1 MATLLTL
8 LFIRIILC
16 IGVIGSTRWHQ
27 ANTCNLLAASVAYA
41 DQSTLSHTFSLRI
54 SLFRFSQQLRKSS
67 GGKERQRALSVS
79 GHACKLL
86 LLSHLLGLTRV
97 LISLLMFVT
106 GRVRYGIT
114 EPLSLSLSNSPCFL
128 DLAFPLNLKSQLEG
142 GFVIVYVVKVKIH
155 ARNYMSKFH
164 FWYAKAFAWLP
175 TPFPRST
182 LLSHSLSFALSCLVC
197 RLGIFLYGMLLWN
210 GTLQWR
216 TDKDTFFQAAWQQ
229 RLENFG
235 RWRDGSSTNYS
246 SYCPR
251 LQYKLIVGMGIDK
264 QISILYYTMIK
275 RFLSI
280 HFFFNLIFCVFFL
293 AINIDILLPSLV
305 VHSPISVRP
314 SVRPSVGCHW
324 NVSGLLAFPF
334 SLAPVL
340 PYSVVVLLVLS
351 MPTTASYSTVS
362 FFLLTFP
369 WVHWRLCP
377 VDWLTDCQPDWLTR
391 IAAVAVAAA
400 GSISIFRHLVPSV
413 QSSVI

>member
-1 MATLLTL
+1 M
-8 LFIRIILC
+8 
-16 IGVIGSTRWHQ
+16 
-27 ANTCNLLAASVAYA
+27 
-41 DQSTLSHTFSLRI
+41 
-54 SLFRFSQQLRKSS
+54 
-67 GGKERQRALSVS
+67 GKRDRES

-97 LISLLMFVT
+97 LISLLIFVT

-128 DLAFPLNLKSQLEG
+128 ALAFPLNLKSQLEG

-246 SYCPR
+246 SYWPR

-280 HFFFNLIFCVFFL
+280 HFFLI
-293 AINIDILLPSLV
+293 
-305 VHSPISVRP
+305 
-314 SVRPSVGCHW
+314 
-324 NVSGLLAFPF
+324 
-334 SLAPVL
+334 
-340 PYSVVVLLVLS
+340 
-351 MPTTASYSTVS
+351 
-362 FFLLTFP
+362 
-369 WVHWRLCP
+369 
-377 VDWLTDCQPDWLTR
+377 
-391 IAAVAVAAA
+391 
-400 GSISIFRHLVPSV
+400 
-413 QSSVI
+413 